1 MNKKS
6 IIISDE
12 ELLKQFCEGNT
23 LAFENLYSRYYAK
36 LLYFITQMLGNTEN
50 AKDILQEVF
59 IKIVEN
65 KCKFDFNRKFSV
77 WIYSIASNMCK
88 NKFKHNAV
96 VKKAANEILYTT
108 SKIEEVNTTINEK
121 KIAIRNAIKKLDI
134 KHKQVFILRHSY
146 SFSFKEIANI
156 LEISEGTVKSRMFN
170 CIKKIS
176 EQKEI
181 QEVK

>member
-1 MNKKS
+1 MNKKA
-6 IIISDE
+6 IIIGDE
-12 ELLKQFCEGNT
+12 KLLKQFCEGNR

-36 LLYFITQMLGNTEN
+36 LLYFITQMLGDTEN

-59 IKIVEN
+59 IKVVEN

-88 NKFKHNAV
+88 NNFKHNAV
-96 VKKAANEILYTT
+96 VRKAETEILHT
-108 SKIEEVNTTINEK
+108 SSVFEENKYINEK
-121 KIAIRNAIKKLDI
+121 KQAIRNAIKKLDI
-134 KHKQVFILRHSY
+134 KHKQVFVLRHSY
-146 SFSFKEIANI
+146 SFSFKEIASI

-181 QEVK
+181 KEVK

>member
-1 MNKKS
+1 MNKQS
-6 IIISDE
+6 NIISDE

-36 LLYFITQMLGNTEN
+36 LLYFISQMLGNTNN
-50 AKDILQEVF
+50 AKDTLQEVF
-59 IKIVEN
+59 IKVVEN
-65 KCKFDFNRKFSV
+65 KCEFDFNRKFSV

-88 NKFKHNAV
+88 NSFKHSAV
-96 VKKAANEILYTT
+96 VIKAEKEILHT
-108 SKIEEVNTTINEK
+108 SSVFEEVTNTNEK
-121 KIAIRNAIKKLDI
+121 RLAIRKAIKNLDI

-146 SFSFKEIANI
+146 SFSFKEIASI

-176 EQKEI
+176 EHKEI
-181 QEVK
+181 KEVI

>member
-36 LLYFITQMLGNTEN
+36 LLYFITQMLGDTEN
-50 AKDILQEVF
+50 AKDTLQEVF
-59 IKIVEN
+59 IKLVEN
-65 KCKFDFNRKFSV
+65 KCRFDFNRKFSV

-88 NKFKHNAV
+88 NSFKHKAV
-96 VKKAANEILYTT
+96 VKKAEIEILHTHT
-108 SKIEEVNTTINEK
+108 KIEETNTTTNEK
-121 KIAIRNAIKKLDI
+121 KTAIRNAIKNLDT
-134 KHKQVFILRHSY
+134 KHKQVFILRHSF